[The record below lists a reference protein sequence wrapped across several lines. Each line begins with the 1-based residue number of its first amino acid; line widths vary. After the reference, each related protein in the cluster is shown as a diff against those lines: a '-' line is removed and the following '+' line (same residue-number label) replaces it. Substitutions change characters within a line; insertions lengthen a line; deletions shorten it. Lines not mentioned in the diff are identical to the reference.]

1 MSMDLKSA
9 PMSQEPTII
18 MDRGLEMESKEERKL
33 LTNGGR
39 EKGERNRTIARIE
52 AIDTEGEH
60 EDVVEKV
67 VDNAEDHPFGA
78 EEHIDQ
84 RISDETGVGE
94 YAHIYRTKKPTSVLD
109 EKF

>member
-18 MDRGLEMESKEERKL
+18 MDRGLEMESKDERKL

-52 AIDTEGEH
+52 AIDNGSRTI
-60 EDVVEKV
+60 
-67 VDNAEDHPFGA
+67 F
-78 EEHIDQ
+78 HIF
-84 RISDETGVGE
+84 SFS
-94 YAHIYRTKKPTSVLD
+94 PPSFL
-109 EKF
+109 